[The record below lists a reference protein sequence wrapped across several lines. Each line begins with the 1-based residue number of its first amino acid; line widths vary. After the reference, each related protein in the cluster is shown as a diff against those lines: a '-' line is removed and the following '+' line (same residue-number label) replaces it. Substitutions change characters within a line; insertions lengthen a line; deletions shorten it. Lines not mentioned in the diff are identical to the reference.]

1 MECKD
6 VACCCWYCIIVC
18 MYICHRWWKLL
29 GQPVHFF
36 GPCGPRLSL
45 AHPLLSPIKD
55 YILRHCNVLTS
66 TGMWNGVVCRGSVH
80 TMRVDLFTVLQ
91 HRFTENFTFAHGL
104 LPPTCKT
111 VLASDIVSLDW
122 LVVWPAH
129 FQSLP
134 PPILSLGHSREL
146 CCNRWT
152 DHDAVWDVDLGG
164 PGGPYILPDPRV
176 EAAIL

>member
-1 MECKD
+1 MVEAIGPTCPFLAPVGHGYLWPTHFRAPLKTTH
-6 VACCCWYCIIVC
+6 YIIAVL
-18 MYICHRWWKLL
+18 Y
-29 GQPVHFF
+29 
-36 GPCGPRLSL
+36 S
-45 AHPLLSPIKD
+45 
-55 YILRHCNVLTS
+55 HCNVLTS

-80 TMRVDLFTVLQ
+80 TIRVDLFTVLQ

-111 VLASDIVSLDW
+111 VLAIDIVSLDW

-134 PPILSLGHSREL
+134 PLMLSLGHNREL

-164 PGGPYILPDPRV
+164 PVGPYIFPDPRV